1 MLLFLFTTMVFANLQ
16 SIKKQKMLQRI
27 QTIYLFIASLAIYAL
42 FLFPIAS
49 ISNIIGAKKIMITGA
64 YQSLNNQIAQTD
76 NFLGLSIATAILG
89 LLPLVLIFLYKN
101 RNMQQ
106 VLIYGTIV
114 IVLAHSY
121 WLTQTVQN
129 ISESV
134 LKISD
139 YGIGAGLPSVSILF
153 LILAAKAVGRDE
165 KLVKSADRLR

>member
-1 MLLFLFTTMVFANLQ
+1 
-16 SIKKQKMLQRI
+16 MLQRI
-27 QTIYLFIASLAIYAL
+27 QSVYLFIASLAIYAL

-49 ISNIIGAKKIMITGA
+49 IFNAMGVQKVMITGA
-64 YQSLNNQIAQTD
+64 YQLLGTQVVQTQS
-76 NFLGLSIATAILG
+76 FLLLSIATTILG

-101 RNMQQ
+101 RNRQQ
-106 VLIYGTIV
+106 VLIYGLVV

-121 WLTQTVQN
+121 WLTHTVQS

-139 YGIGAGLPSVSILF
+139 YGISAGLPSVVILF
-153 LILAAKAVGRDE
+153 LILAAKAVRRDE